1 MLKIISGD
9 IIKKLYEIYEYLSK
23 NNFTQRSSNIAFFLI
38 LDGIPLFALVFLV
51 LSQLN
56 VYYQP
61 DISESLIPKEIGE
74 VFNIIVTS
82 DDAIKGFSVIIF
94 SLSATYSTSTL
105 FLQLKGIGSE
115 LYNDVSYDRNIGLR
129 VVSIITSIIFILFII
144 TLLILSLL
152 SRSLFAGIFGSGFNW
167 LLSNLASFAL
177 LYLLVVFIN
186 IVVPPIKINVLKL
199 QAGVLLSLTYILFGS
214 YAFSIYVSNYSN
226 YSDIYGKASLIILFI
241 LWFYIIAQG
250 LYVGILLNKWL
261 YSKEQKNKKI

>member
-1 MLKIISGD
+1 MLKIILGD
-9 IIKKLYEIYEYLSK
+9 IIVKKLYGIFEYLSK

-56 VYYQP
+56 VYYEP
-61 DISESLIPKEIGE
+61 DISDNLIPKEISE
-74 VFNIIVTS
+74 VFNIILTS
-82 DDAIKGFSVIIF
+82 DSSIKGFSIFIF

-115 LYNDVSYDRNIGLR
+115 LYDDIVYERNLTLR
-129 VVSIITSIIFILFII
+129 IVSIITSVVFILFII
-144 TLLILSLL
+144 TLLIVSLL
-152 SRSLFAGIFGSGFNW
+152 SRSVLGGLFGNNFNW
-167 LLSNLASFAL
+167 LLSNLASYTL

-186 IVVPPIKINVLKL
+186 IVVPPIKINVFKL
-199 QAGVLLSLTYILFGS
+199 QAGVLLSLMYILVGS

-226 YSDIYGKASLIILFI
+226 YSDLYGKASLIILFI

-250 LYVGILLNKWL
+250 LYVGILLNKWMNTR
-261 YSKEQKNKKI
+261 K